1 MFRVKFLKN
10 NKNNEWLVRQF
21 ELFRFNEPFMAE
33 KFVPRPD
40 ICVMFHFK
48 DVPFILEDNE
58 IRLEPFFATPIVSK
72 SLTLNFHGEMDTFVV
87 VCKPTV
93 FSRIFDINLS
103 SVPKYGIALSY
114 DIFYP
119 LWVALSKM
127 DDVKE
132 RTNCFTNFINSIQK
146 TKYIPD
152 AIDKLYDKIINNSAK
167 NLLKDIII
175 DCPICQRTLE
185 RNFIRRTGVT
195 PKMLMRIVRVD
206 YLWTKI
212 NLEKTVD
219 YQDLVFDGHYFDQAH
234 LIKDF
239 QSIIGETPGYFFN
252 RNLKIIKMFSGRI
265 EARL

>member
-21 ELFRFNEPFMAE
+21 ELFRFNESFMAE
-33 KFVPRPD
+33 KFIPRPD
-40 ICVMFHFK
+40 ISIMFHFR
-48 DVPFILEDNE
+48 DTPCILGKNE
-58 IRLEPFFATPIVSK
+58 IRLEPFFATPILSK
-72 SLTLNFHGEMDTFVV
+72 SLTLNFQGEMESFVV

-93 FSRIFDINLS
+93 FSRIFDVNLS
-103 SVPKYGIALSY
+103 SVPKCGIALCY

-119 LWVALSKM
+119 LWVSLSKM
-127 DDVKE
+127 SNIEE
-132 RTNCFTNFINSIQK
+132 RIDCFTNFINSIQK
-146 TKYIPD
+146 SGYHPD
-152 AIDKLYDKIINNSAK
+152 PIDDLYEKIVHNCTK
-167 NLLKDIII
+167 NLLKDMIY

-185 RNFIRRTGVT
+185 RNFVKRTGVT

-206 YLWTKI
+206 YLWSKI
-212 NLEKTVD
+212 KVENAID

-265 EARL
+265 EGRL

>member
-1 MFRVKFLKN
+1 MFNVDFFEN
-10 NKNNEWLVRQF
+10 NKRNKWLIRQF
-21 ELFRFNEPFMAE
+21 ELFRLNESFIAE

-40 ICVMFHFK
+40 ISIMFHFR
-48 DVPFILEDNE
+48 DTPFILEDNE
-58 IRLEPFFATPIVSK
+58 IQLEPFFATPILSK
-72 SLTLNFHGEMDTFVV
+72 SISLYLYGEMDTFIA

-93 FSRIFDINLS
+93 FSRIFDVNLS
-103 SVPKYGIALSY
+103 SVPKYGIALSEN
-114 DIFYP
+114 IFYP

-127 DDVKE
+127 NDIKE
-132 RTNCFTNFINSIQK
+132 RINYFTNFINSIQK
-146 TKYIPD
+146 TEYIPD
-152 AIDKLYDKIINNSAK
+152 AIDKLYDKIINNSTK

-185 RNFIRRTGVT
+185 RNFIKPTGVT

-212 NLEKTVD
+212 NLEKAVD
-219 YQDLVFDGHYFDQAH
+219 YQDLIFDGHYFDQAH

-252 RNLKIIKMFSGRI
+252 RNLNIIKMFSGRI
-265 EARL
+265 EGRL